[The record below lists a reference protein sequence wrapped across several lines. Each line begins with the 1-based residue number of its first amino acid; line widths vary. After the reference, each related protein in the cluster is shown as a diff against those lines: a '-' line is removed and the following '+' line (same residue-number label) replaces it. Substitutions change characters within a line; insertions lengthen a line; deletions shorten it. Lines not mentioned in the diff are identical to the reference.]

1 MRNSQIYRSVLWA
14 LVAVY
19 GAVIFANTLHLV
31 SIPIP
36 VVLLVTILFALI
48 HGAVRYGWAGIVTFI
63 VISLVVSNILENTS
77 ILTGFPFGHYHY
89 TDLLGPKLFLVP
101 LLIGPAYVATGY
113 LAWGLANVLVGDVR
127 RGASAFTTVAVPFIG
142 AFLMAMWD
150 LSFDPNFSTVQ
161 HFWIWEQGGGY
172 FGVPLTNYLGWFFT
186 VYVFLQLFALV
197 IRFRRSGQETMRTLP
212 RSYYAQAVVMYAVL
226 GLSYLLAYIAL
237 GTNSLV
243 TDAAGMVWQTRSIAE
258 AAATVSLYTMIFA
271 AGLTAV
277 KLGQGLADAR
287 ETSVESAP
295 PKETDRLIEP
305 KTGTAK
311 PSLAR

>member
-1 MRNSQIYRSVLWA
+1 VLWV

-19 GAVIFANTLHLV
+19 AAVILTNTLHLV
-31 SIPIP
+31 SVPIP

-48 HGAVRYGWAGIVTFI
+48 HGAVRYGWAGIATFI

-113 LAWGLANVLVGDVR
+113 LAWVLANVLVGDVR
-127 RGASAFTTVAVPFIG
+127 RGARAFTTVAVPLIG

-150 LSFDPNFSTVQ
+150 LSFDPGFSTVQ

-197 IRFRRSGQETMRTLP
+197 ARSRQLGREAVRSLP
-212 RSYYAQAVVMYAVL
+212 RSYYAQAVVMYSVL
-226 GLSYLLAYIAL
+226 GLSYLLAYVAF
-237 GTNSLV
+237 GTGMPV
-243 TDAAGMVWQTRSIAE
+243 ADAAGVVWNTRSIAE
-258 AAATVSLYTMIFA
+258 AAATVSLYTMVFA

-277 KLGQGLADAR
+277 KLVQGWAEAREAAAEPAAAGLAH
-287 ETSVESAP
+287 
-295 PKETDRLIEP
+295 
-305 KTGTAK
+305 
-311 PSLAR
+311 